1 MNLTILEVIE
11 IKSIYDFKKKIVSVN
26 EIQEYF
32 KIRDYIQLVNFIN
45 NLTNEGQLK
54 EIKSSKLNGMNPALF
69 NKYRI
74 LTKAVDNTKYIDEIN
89 YSFYFSFNK
98 DYYLNN
104 IDKYK
109 EDKIYIEKLTS
120 YFRNCSERLD
130 ITMSI
135 NERSYDIWQEEK
147 FLKYEGGLRILKN
160 LGINLESMNIYS
172 TPEPFVYFS
181 NNKYD
186 NQNILIIEN
195 KDTWYTLR
203 KLMLEGQNTFLGE
216 SFSTIIYGQG
226 KCIEKS
232 LEEYE
237 FTVEKYLF
245 SPNKL
250 VYWGDI
256 DYEGIGIYE
265 RLKEKYESKFKI
277 KLFRQA
283 YKEMIKKSKKVNLNT
298 SKDKQNKNIKGIFYD
313 ELKEIEAN
321 IKNILENG
329 KYIPQE
335 ILNYQILRIG
345 ENKSV

>member
-1 MNLTILEVIE
+1 M
-11 IKSIYDFKKKIVSVN
+11 IKIKNIYDFKKKIVSVN

-32 KIRDYIQLVNFIN
+32 KIQDYIELVNFIKD
-45 NLTNEGQLK
+45 LTQGGKLK
-54 EIKSSKLNGMNPALF
+54 EVKTSKLNGMNPALF

-74 LTKAVDNTKYIDEIN
+74 LTKGVDNTKYIDEIN
-89 YSFYFSFNK
+89 YSFYFTFNK
-98 DYYLNN
+98 DYYLSN

-109 EDKIYIEKLTS
+109 KDRSYIEKLTN
-120 YFRNCSERLD
+120 YFRNYSERLD
-130 ITMSI
+130 IPMAI
-135 NERSYDIWQEEK
+135 NERSYDIFSEEK

-160 LGINLESMNIYS
+160 LGISLESINIYT

-181 NNKYD
+181 KNKDNNQD
-186 NQNILIIEN
+186 VLIIEN

-203 KLMLEGQNTFLGE
+203 KLMIENQNTFLGA

-245 SPNKL
+245 NPNKL
-250 VYWGDI
+250 IYWGDI

-265 RLKEKYESKFKI
+265 RLKEKYETKFKI
-277 KLFRQA
+277 ELFRQA
-283 YKEMIKKSKKVNLNT
+283 YKEMVKKSKKIDLNF

-313 ELKEIEAN
+313 ELKDIEAD
-321 IKNILENG
+321 IKNILERG
-329 KYIPQE
+329 EYIPQE

-345 ENKSV
+345 ANESV